1 MRPVPWRPLLGS
13 VLRPV
18 FSLLH
23 VRGSADSQRLPRA
36 PGASAALVPLAMAGI
51 LFEDIFDV
59 KDIDPEGKKFDRVS
73 RLHCE
78 SESFKMDLILDV
90 NIQIYPVDL
99 GDKFRLVIASTLYED
114 GTLDDGEYNPT
125 DDRPSRADQ
134 FEYVM
139 YGKVY
144 RIEGDETSTEAATRL
159 SAYVSY
165 GGLLMRLQGDA
176 NNLHGF
182 EVDSRVYLLMKK
194 LAF

>member
-1 MRPVPWRPLLGS
+1 
-13 VLRPV
+13 
-18 FSLLH
+18 
-23 VRGSADSQRLPRA
+23 
-36 PGASAALVPLAMAGI
+36 MAGV

-90 NIQIYPVDL
+90 NTQIYPVDL
-99 GDKFRLVIASTLYED
+99 ADKFRMVIATTLRED
-114 GTLDDGEYNPT
+114 GVQDDGEFDPT
-125 DDRPSRADQ
+125 DTGPSRADS

-144 RIEGDETSTEAATRL
+144 RIEGDDGSAEPGSRL
-159 SAYVSY
+159 AAYVSF

-182 EVDSRVYLLMKK
+182 ENDAHVYLFIKK

>member
-1 MRPVPWRPLLGS
+1 
-13 VLRPV
+13 
-18 FSLLH
+18 
-23 VRGSADSQRLPRA
+23 
-36 PGASAALVPLAMAGI
+36 MAGV

-59 KDIDPEGKKFDRVS
+59 KDIDPDGKKFQKVS

-90 NIQIYPVDL
+90 NTHIYPIEL
-99 GDKFRLVIASTLYED
+99 GDKFRMVIATSLRED
-114 GTLDDGEYNPT
+114 GVPDDGEYDPT
-125 DDRPSRADQ
+125 DSGPSRADS

-144 RIEGDETSTEAATRL
+144 RIEGDDSDQGSRL
-159 SAYVSY
+159 AAYVSY

-182 EVDSRVYLLMKK
+182 EMDSHVYLFMKK